1 MPGTIPLLLHMHQPD
16 YRHPDTGVPE
26 MPWVRL
32 HACRG
37 YTDVPVLLAETG
49 AQATVNVVPCLLDQ
63 LEYYANGGTDEWE
76 RLSRK
81 PAEDL
86 SEAERG
92 FVRRRF
98 VHGQA
103 GMRQQSKR
111 YQELEWQ
118 VGALDSPQDLRDLQV
133 WSNLAWMG
141 AYARRNPVVAAL
153 RRQDRDF
160 DHDQLLALL
169 EVQRTLLSGVLD
181 RWSGLPEISCS
192 PYAHPILPLL
202 VDFEHCRRALPE
214 VPPGTVAFAH
224 PDDARRQVREALDR
238 VETVLGRRPRGM
250 WPSEG
255 SVSPEVA
262 RMLANEGLEW
272 AASDEGV
279 LHRST
284 GDHPLDVGRAWEAEG
299 LTLIFRDRGLSDR
312 IGFQYADRKGTVA
325 AADLLESVGNSTVP
339 IILDG
344 ENPWEGYP
352 DAGEAFLTAL
362 FSSGRTC
369 TVGDGIAGMPKGRLE
384 ALHSGSWI
392 NANFAIWAG
401 DPKDR
406 SAWRQLAALR
416 SAWEDAGRPETVWKH
431 LRSAEGSDWCWWYGP
446 EHHSEMHD
454 LFDRLYRAHLR
465 AGWEALGQPVPPA
478 LSLPLTEAH

>member
-1 MPGTIPLLLHMHQPD
+1 MIPLLLHMHQPD
-16 YRHPDTGVPE
+16 YRHPATGVPV

-49 AQATVNVVPCLLDQ
+49 ARATVNVVPSLLDQ
-63 LEYYANGGTDEWE
+63 LEYYASGGTDEWE

-86 SEAERG
+86 TNEERD

-98 VHGQA
+98 VHGQP
-103 GMRQQSKR
+103 GMRQLSRR

-118 VGALDSPQDLRDLQV
+118 VGALSCPQDLRDLQV

-141 AYARRNPVVAAL
+141 AFARRDPRVAAL
-153 RRQDRDF
+153 RRQDRGF
-160 DHDQLLALL
+160 SHEQLLELL
-169 EVQRTLLSGVLD
+169 AFQRTLVAGVLE
-181 RWSGLPEISCS
+181 RWSKLPEVSCS

-202 VDFEHCRRALPE
+202 VDFEHCRRALPQ
-214 VPPGTVAFAH
+214 VPANAVAFAH
-224 PDDARRQVREALDR
+224 PDDARRQVREALAR
-238 VETVLGRRPRGM
+238 VEAVLGRRPRGM

-262 RMLANEGLEW
+262 RILAEEGLEW

-279 LHRST
+279 LQRSR
-284 GDHPLDVGRAWEAEG
+284 GDHPLDVSRAWETEG
-299 LTLIFRDRGLSDR
+299 LTMVFRDRGLSDR
-312 IGFQYADRKGTVA
+312 IGFQYADRLGGVA
-325 AADLLESVGNSTVP
+325 AADLLDSVGDSTVP

-369 TVGDGIAGMPKGRLE
+369 TVGDAVKGMPRGRLQ

-401 DPKDR
+401 DPSDR
-406 SAWRQLAALR
+406 RAWRHLAALR
-416 SAWEDAGRPETVWKH
+416 SAWDEAGRPEGVWKH
-431 LRSAEGSDWCWWYGP
+431 LRSAQGSDWCWWYGP

-454 LFDRLYRAHLR
+454 LFDSLYRAHLR
-465 AGWEALGQPVPPA
+465 AGWDALGQPAPQ
-478 LSLPLTEAH
+478 SLHAPLTEEGP